1 MPRFAHRL
9 PLVCVVLTLSMS
21 CMMAQTPR
29 HEPVQWTDSFRDGA
43 PDEIAPLNAPFDM
56 PELKRPVFPDRTF
69 NIVDYGAVEGGEVKC
84 TEAIAKAIDA
94 ANKAGGGKVLIP
106 AGTWQTGPI
115 TIKSNVNLHAAKG
128 ANVLFSQDFEDYQ
141 PAVFSRHEGIECM
154 KFHPFIYARNAE
166 NIGITGEGVFD
177 GRGDPWWAM
186 GATPM
191 GRGANGNLIR
201 MAAEGTPVEERMM
214 DNSTGLGALRPNFV
228 QPIDCKNVLIEGP
241 EFRFGGFW
249 TINLVYCENVIVRKV
264 KVKTW
269 EEGRD
274 TPNGDG
280 VNPDS
285 SRNVLIEY
293 CDLDTGDDCIAI
305 KSGKDQDG
313 LRVARPTENI
323 VVRYVRGYRGHG
335 GIVCGSE
342 TSGWIRNIY
351 GHHCVFDGT
360 DRGLRFKTGRGRGGG
375 IENGWFHDV
384 TMGTVEREAI
394 RLNMLY
400 NTRREQIRPVDNS
413 TPWVRNLHFEDIVCS
428 GTRRNMVLITGI
440 PERQI
445 ENIHFKN
452 IQIGGAQPVG
462 IHDAQNITFTNVA
475 FRPDSAPTF
484 DILDSWDLTMNNV
497 TTTPGVEP
505 VVEVRGEKSRDIRFR
520 GGTIPGAVIAV
531 DAKEGATAGAVIVE
545 AAAPATP

>member
-1 MPRFAHRL
+1 MNLTPAHRL
-9 PLVCVVLTLSMS
+9 TFCVVLLLSIACTS
-21 CMMAQTPR
+21 ATAQPSL
-29 HEPVQWTDSFRDGA
+29 EWVDSFRDIA

-56 PELKRPVFPDRTF
+56 PEPKRPAFPDRTF
-69 NIVDYGAVEGGEVKC
+69 NIVDYGAVEGGA
-84 TEAIAKAIDA
+84 TTNTAAIAAAVAA
-94 ANKAGGGKVLIP
+94 ANEAGGGTVLIP
-106 AGTWQTGPI
+106 EGRWLTGPI
-115 TIKSNVNLHAAKG
+115 TLKSNVNLHAAKG
-128 ANVLFSQDFEDYQ
+128 ATVLFSQKFSDYQ

-154 KFHPFIYARNAE
+154 KFHPFIYARGEE

-177 GRGDPWWAM
+177 GQGDPWWAM
-186 GATPM
+186 GRTDM
-191 GRGANGNLIR
+191 SRGAGRNLLR
-201 MAAEGTPVEERMM
+201 LAAEGSPVEERMM

-305 KSGKDQDG
+305 KSGKDADG
-313 LRVARPTENI
+313 RRVNKPTENI

-342 TSGWIRNIY
+342 TSGWIRNIH
-351 GHHCVFDGT
+351 GHHCIFDGT
-360 DRGLRFKTGRGRGGG
+360 DRGLRFKTGRGRGAG
-375 IENGWFHDV
+375 IENGWFHDIA
-384 TMGTVEREAI
+384 MGEVERHAI
-394 RLNMLY
+394 DLNSLYTSRRLPAA
-400 NTRREQIRPVDNS
+400 PVDET
-413 TPWVRNLHFEDIVCS
+413 TPII
-428 GTRRNMVLITGI
+428 RNMHFKDIACRNAKREMIYVCGI

-445 ENIHFKN
+445 ENVTFEN
-452 IQIGGAQPVG
+452 VDVGGERPVL
-462 IHDAQNITFTNVA
+462 IHDAKDVSFKNVTL
-475 FRPDSAPTF
+475 RREEAPVI
-484 DILDSWDLTMNNV
+484 DILDSWDVTLTGV
-497 TTTPGVEP
+497 TLDAALDP
-505 VVEVRGEKSRDIRFR
+505 VVEVKGPESKNIVFK
-520 GGTIPGAVIAV
+520 GGTIGTA
-531 DAKEGATAGAVIVE
+531 AKPVSASEGAPADAVKIE
-545 AAAPATP
+545 